1 MVVSVFVL
9 SAVGENNLTV
19 VARVSTPELP
29 EKPAAEVTASITS
42 RELLISETSHHV
54 PDKKKTQY
62 DNSGVLENVPNSDV
76 TRHFSDMRK
85 GRSRF
90 STQYDPSLPLKTRI
104 THALT
109 HFSSTVY
116 NETDNLMFS
125 PVTFVC
131 RHDVTARTPTHRLTL
146 FTTISNDREK
156 FSVFKTTI
164 ALWSGLS
171 LSIKFVLFV
180 APNTKSKPERNT
192 ARLMHEACS
201 RGWDVAIAPSVN
213 HENYPLLRS
222 MFLASYEL
230 YDSRWHG
237 YANADILFDQSLLAA
252 LSTLE
257 EYADVT
263 QRYRLIV
270 GRRHDVNVITMS

>member
-1 MVVSVFVL
+1 MVVSVCVL
-9 SAVGENNLTV
+9 YALDENYLAV

-29 EKPAAEVTASITS
+29 EKPAAEVTASSTS
-42 RELLISETSHHV
+42 RELFISEPSHHV

-109 HFSSTVY
+109 HCSSTVY

-131 RHDVTARTPTHRLTL
+131 RNDVTAPPHRLTL

-164 ALWSGLS
+164 ELWSRLS
-171 LSIKFVLFV
+171 PSIKFVLFV
-180 APNTKSKPERNT
+180 APNTSSKLERNT
-192 ARLMHEACS
+192 ARLVHEACS

-263 QRYRLIV
+263 ERYSLIV
-270 GRRHDVNVITMS
+270 GRRHDVNVIIMS